1 MRNILKRAAAAVMAV
16 LLSVTCLGATSA
28 LADDGYSK
36 TVTFNGVQTGDTVVA
51 YQLVKYG
58 DGAGSDYNTLSIAAS
73 FKTYLAAQEKFA
85 GCTTDV
91 DYAKKLEELD
101 GESMRVLLKG
111 YVNGWTQGSPEAAY
125 AQQRKDSEQTS
136 PQITFAPGYYLVLPS
151 TTVDNS
157 SLYNPLSVFV
167 KVNGTTSTV
176 SAAGNTIADG
186 GSVEMK
192 QEKGPALEKYVLRV
206 SDNRL
211 YKTKT
216 VEVGDKVTYAVK
228 ITFPSYSN
236 VGDPEFVLH
245 DTMEHLSFG
254 NDVKVY
260 GATAD
265 GTMYDASNE
274 IAGAITR
281 STSDGGEL
289 SFDLD
294 YSKIAGSAA
303 FTGEKTVYVVY
314 TAEVQQSI
322 TDSFDADGRLSS
334 ANKAY
339 LTYRTTAQAGATSKT
354 NESTT
359 SVFTYAL
366 NLEKI
371 NSQGVDL
378 TGAAFRLTEVKGGQA
393 ASEPVWFKRVDEGA
407 NSYYIVVEKGTE
419 GATQTVEASSGS
431 GANELKI
438 RGLDQYNDYLVEEV
452 TTPNG
457 FYAPAGTFTVH
468 MASQLTGS
476 EHTGGLD
483 TSASTFTASNTADNG
498 LVNGNKSTEGAVLS
512 IQLKNSNM
520 PSLPTTGGMGTALF
534 TIGGVAL
541 MVAAAVAFV
550 VVRRKSER

>member
-1 MRNILKRAAAAVMAV
+1 MRNILKRAAVAVMAV
-16 LLSVTCLGATSA
+16 LLCVTCLGTTSA

-51 YQLVKYG
+51 YQLVRYG
-58 DGAGSDYNTLSIAAS
+58 DGSGSDYNTLTIASS
-73 FKTYLAAQEKFA
+73 FRTYLASQERFA

-91 DYAKKLEELD
+91 DFARKLEELD
-101 GESMRVLLKG
+101 GESMRLLLKG
-111 YVNGWTQGSPEAAY
+111 YVNGWTQGSPEVAY
-125 AQQRKDSEQTS
+125 AQQKKDSEQTS
-136 PQITFAPGYYLVLPS
+136 PQITFEPGYYLVLPS

-157 SLYNPLSVFV
+157 ALYNPLSVFV

-176 SAAGNTIADG
+176 SAAGSAIADG

-206 SDNRL
+206 SDNKL

-236 VGDPEFVLH
+236 VGDPEFTLH

-265 GTMYDASNE
+265 GTMFDASNE
-274 IAGAITR
+274 IAGAITG
-281 STSDGGEL
+281 STGSAGEL
-289 SFDLD
+289 TFALD
-294 YSKIAGSAA
+294 YSKIAGATA
-303 FTGEKTVYVVY
+303 FAGEKTIYVVY

-322 TDSFDADGRLSS
+322 TNGFDADGRLSS
-334 ANKAY
+334 ANRAY

-366 NLEKI
+366 DLEKV
-371 NSQGVDL
+371 NAQGADL
-378 TGAAFRLTEVKGGQA
+378 TGAAFRLTEVKNGQA
-393 ASEPVWFKRVDEGA
+393 ADDAVWFKKVGEGA
-407 NSYYIVVEKGTE
+407 DSYYIVVEKGTD
-419 GATQTVEASSGS
+419 GAIQTVEASSGN
-431 GANELKI
+431 GGNELKV

-452 TTPNG
+452 ATPNG

-468 MASQLTGS
+468 MSSQLSGG
-476 EHTGGLD
+476 EHTGDLD
-483 TSASTFTASNTADNG
+483 TAECAFTAAVAADNG
-498 LVNGNKSTEGAVLS
+498 LVNGNKSTNGAVLS

-550 VVRRKSER
+550 VVRRKNER